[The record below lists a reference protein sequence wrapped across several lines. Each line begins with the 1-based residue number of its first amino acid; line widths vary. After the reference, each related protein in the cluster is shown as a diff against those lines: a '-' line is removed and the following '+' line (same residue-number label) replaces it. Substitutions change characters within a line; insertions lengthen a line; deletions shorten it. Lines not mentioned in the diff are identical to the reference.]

1 MRRFFGKLYVQVLI
15 GVFAGVALGFFAPGI
30 GSDLKPVGDVFILV
44 GGGLTG
50 WRSWVNP
57 TPPGGSGGGRSC
69 AHS

>member
-1 MRRFFGKLYVQVLI
+1 MVREPMRLDV
-15 GVFAGVALGFFAPGI
+15 AGTGAP
-30 GSDLKPVGDVFILV
+30 LLLV